1 MNSNWR
7 NRPTTIDYIPKNV
20 DVIISIDE
28 SGNSNLKC
36 ALKSKKQ
43 GSPCPDSE
51 KYFTVTACAIAM
63 KDFIQA
69 RDMVMTLKN
78 KHWDNALFEYH
89 GNKKRVCFHSREI
102 RGKKDAFN
110 PEIIDYDLFI
120 QDLSNM
126 MKDIP
131 IRLYASNI
139 DKEKHVKQYF
149 APMQPY
155 DLCMNF
161 VLERIM
167 RNIKP
172 GKSCIIVLESRG
184 LKEDKDLLDQIK
196 RLIDHG
202 NNYYNAESFKKIKG
216 VYFNPKWCQ
225 LANDQM
231 SYWELELADL
241 CAYPISKFFKYGTKD
256 PAFQAIENKFAGYP
270 AYIGKGF
277 KAFP

>member
-120 QDLSNM
+120 QDF
-126 MKDIP
+126 P
-131 IRLYASNI
+131 IN
-139 DKEKHVKQYF
+139 
-149 APMQPY
+149 P
-155 DLCMNF
+155 DL
-161 VLERIM
+161 
-167 RNIKP
+167 
-172 GKSCIIVLESRG
+172 
-184 LKEDKDLLDQIK
+184 
-196 RLIDHG
+196 
-202 NNYYNAESFKKIKG
+202 
-216 VYFNPKWCQ
+216 
-225 LANDQM
+225 
-231 SYWELELADL
+231 
-241 CAYPISKFFKYGTKD
+241 
-256 PAFQAIENKFAGYP
+256 
-270 AYIGKGF
+270 
-277 KAFP
+277 